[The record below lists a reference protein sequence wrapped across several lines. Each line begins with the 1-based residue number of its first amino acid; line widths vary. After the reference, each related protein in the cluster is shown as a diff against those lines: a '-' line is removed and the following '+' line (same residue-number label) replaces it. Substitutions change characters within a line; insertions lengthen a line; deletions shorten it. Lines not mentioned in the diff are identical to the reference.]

1 MRKGAPQ
8 IVCRF
13 RNCQTWR
20 QQSSSPR
27 LDALRQQLQ
36 EDAKTEEV
44 IKVRGSKKNLPKP
57 SWLKAEVPRGENY
70 EKLRNTGKLLLL

>member
-8 IVCRF
+8 IVCRL
-13 RNCQTWR
+13 RNGQAWR
-20 QQSSSPR
+20 LQSSSPR

-36 EDAKTEEV
+36 AEDQTEV